1 MTSVMLDFALG
12 LLYNDSA
19 NDNANDKAI
28 SEVVMSKRVTMTDV
42 AHEAGV
48 SLMTVS
54 RVVNKKDGVSD
65 ETRQRVLE
73 VVDTLG
79 YRPSSIARGLVT
91 KHTNTL
97 GIVVPDIANPFFSSI
112 ARGAEQQAYAE
123 TYSVFVGNTDEEP
136 KRERAILESL
146 EDKRVDGILLCSSR
160 LDEAELAEVVDRFP
174 AVVLVSRKLDHDG
187 CVGIILI
194 ADEFGGKIATQHLIR
209 SGHRNIGL
217 ITGPQISHSTRGRF
231 KGYQIALEQAGLPFN
246 PDWVQYCSPVIEQ
259 GKETAYQLLEKNPE
273 LTALFCHNDLV
284 AVGVL
289 QACEQLGLDVPDDI
303 AIVGFDDV
311 DLAAI
316 VSPALTT
323 LRVDRSEIGRTAM
336 RMLLSQIKDCSE
348 TPQEIVL
355 QPELIVR
362 ESAPAMVEVP

>member
-1 MTSVMLDFALG
+1 MTNVTLDFASG

-19 NDNANDKAI
+19 NDNANDNAI
-28 SEVVMSKRVTMTDV
+28 SEVGMSKRVTMTDV
-42 AHEAGV
+42 AQEAGV

-54 RVVNKKDGVSD
+54 RVVNNKDGVSD
-65 ETRQRVLE
+65 RTRQRVLE
-73 VVDTLG
+73 VVDALG

-160 LDEAELAEVVDRFP
+160 LDEAELAEMVDRFP

-187 CVGIILI
+187 CVGVILI
-194 ADEFGGKIATQHLIR
+194 ADELGGKIATQHLIQ

-231 KGYQIALEQAGLPFN
+231 KGYQTALEQADIPYN
-246 PDWVQYCSPVIEQ
+246 PDWVRYCSPVITQ
-259 GKETAYQLLEKNPE
+259 GRDTAYQLLEDNPE

-284 AVGVL
+284 AVGAL
-289 QACEQLGLDVPDDI
+289 QACTRLGLDVPDDI
-303 AIVGFDDV
+303 AIVGFDDI
-311 DLAAI
+311 DMAAI

-323 LRVDRSEIGRTAM
+323 LRVDRAEIGRSAM
-336 RMLLSQIKDCSE
+336 RMLLAQIQDCSE
-348 TPQEIVL
+348 TPREIVL
-355 QPELIVR
+355 EPELVVR
-362 ESAPAMVEVP
+362 ESAPALLQVA

>member
-1 MTSVMLDFALG
+1 MTNVMLDFDVG

-19 NDNANDKAI
+19 NDNANDNAI
-28 SEVVMSKRVTMTDV
+28 SEVVMSKRVTMTEV
-42 AHEAGV
+42 AQEAGV

-65 ETRQRVLE
+65 ETRKRVLE
-73 VVDTLG
+73 VIETLG

-123 TYSVFVGNTDEEP
+123 TYSVFVGNTNEEP
-136 KRERAILESL
+136 ERERVILESL

-160 LDEAELAEVVDRFP
+160 LDEDALAEMVERYP
-174 AVVLVSRKLDHDG
+174 AVVLVSRRLDYDG
-187 CVGIILI
+187 CVGIVLI
-194 ADEFGGKIATQHLIR
+194 DDKFGGEIATQHLIR
-209 SGHRNIGL
+209 LGHRNIGL

-231 KGYQIALEQAGLPFN
+231 EGYKIALGQAGIPFN
-246 PDWVQYCSPVIEQ
+246 PDWVQYCSPVIEE
-259 GKETAYQLLEKNPE
+259 GKETAYQLLKQNAE

-284 AVGVL
+284 AVGAL
-289 QACEQLGLDVPDDI
+289 QACEQLGIDVPDDL
-303 AIVGFDDV
+303 AIVGFDDI

-323 LRVDRSEIGRTAM
+323 LRVDRAGIGRTAM
-336 RMLLSQIKDCSE
+336 RMLLAQIKDCSE

-355 QPELIVR
+355 KPELIVR
-362 ESAPAMVEVP
+362 DSAPAMVEVA

>member
-1 MTSVMLDFALG
+1 MTNVMLDFAPG
-12 LLYNDSA
+12 LRYTDSA
-19 NDNANDKAI
+19 NDSAI
-28 SEVVMSKRVTMTDV
+28 SEVGMSKRVTMTDV
-42 AHEAGV
+42 AQEAGV

-65 ETRQRVLE
+65 KTRQRVLE
-73 VVDTLG
+73 VVDALG

-123 TYSVFVGNTDEEP
+123 TYSVFVGNTNEEP
-136 KRERAILESL
+136 ERERAILESL

-160 LDEAELAEVVDRFP
+160 LGEEELAEVVDRFP
-174 AVVLVSRKLDHDG
+174 AVVLVSRKLDYDG

-194 ADEFGGKIATQHLIR
+194 ADEFGGKLATQHLLQ

-217 ITGPQISHSTRGRF
+217 IIGPQISHSTRGRF
-231 KGYQIALEQAGLPFN
+231 KGYQTALEQTDIPYN
-246 PDWVQYCSPVIEQ
+246 PDWVRYCSPVVTQ
-259 GKETAYQLLEKNPE
+259 GKETAHQLLEDNPE

-284 AVGVL
+284 AVGAM
-289 QACEQLGLDVPDDI
+289 QACTQLGLDVPGDV
-303 AIVGFDDV
+303 AIVGFDDI

-323 LRVDRSEIGRTAM
+323 LRVDRAGIGRTAM
-336 RMLLSQIKDCSE
+336 QMLLAQIKDCTE
-348 TPQEIVL
+348 TPREIVL

-362 ESAPAMVEVP
+362 DSAPAMVEVA